1 MENRAV
7 ASIVRKFGFLLASL
21 AIALAINGSAYA
33 GELDQ
38 AFSVNNPNST
48 MTVDHSA
55 WDKILSTYIVASPDG
70 INRFGYGRVSKS
82 DRQALKV
89 YLAKLQGTK
98 VTALAAFEQRA
109 FWINLYN
116 ALTIDVVL
124 DNYPVK
130 TIRDISLGGGF
141 FATGP
146 WKKELVAV
154 EGRKLSLDNIEH
166 DILRKVW
173 RDARVHYAVN
183 CASISCPNLMAK
195 AFTGATLDRMLTQ
208 GAKAYVNHRRGVNV
222 AGGRLRLSNIFDWY
236 RSDFGSSDAEVIAH
250 ISTFAEPG
258 LKQDL
263 ARMKSIAGYDYD
275 WSLNEAK

>member
-1 MENRAV
+1 
-7 ASIVRKFGFLLASL
+7 
-21 AIALAINGSAYA
+21 
-33 GELDQ
+33 
-38 AFSVNNPNST
+38 

-55 WDKILSTYIVASPDG
+55 WDKILSTNIVASPDG
-70 INRFGYGRVSKS
+70 INRFGYGRVSKA
-82 DRQALKV
+82 DRQALKA
-89 YLAKLQGTK
+89 YLAKLQGVK

-124 DNYPVK
+124 DHYPVK

-146 WKKELVAV
+146 WKKDLVGV
-154 EGRKLSLDNIEH
+154 EGRRLSLDNIEH

-173 RDARVHYAVN
+173 RDPRVHYAVN

-195 AFTGATLDRMLTQ
+195 AFTGANLDQMLTQ

-222 AGGRLRLSNIFDWY
+222 AGGRLRLSNIYDWY
-236 RSDFGSSDAEVIAH
+236 RSDFGSNDAEVIAH
-250 ISTFAEPG
+250 ISSYAEPA